1 MRPDPPDLP
10 PAPEPADLGETRI
23 SEAVVTGAARAGARR
38 AGWSL
43 TDVAFEDC
51 DLANLDA
58 RGSSWWRV
66 AVRGGRLTGCALVGA
81 TLREV
86 SFVGCS
92 LDLAVLG
99 GAELERVRFEGCSLA
114 QAELG
119 HARMKLVVFEDC
131 DLTGADVR
139 DARFELVEMR
149 GCRLDGLRGAS
160 ELRGVRMPWND
171 VLQHAALFSAACG
184 VEVVD

>member
-1 MRPDPPDLP
+1 MRV
-10 PAPEPADLGETRI
+10 E
-23 SEAVVTGAARAGARR
+23 RASLSGARR
-38 AGWSL
+38 PGWSL
-43 TDVAFEDC
+43 VDVAFEDC
-51 DLANLDA
+51 DLANVDA

-92 LDLAVLG
+92 LDLAALG

-119 HARMKLVVFEDC
+119 HARMKAVVFDDC

-139 DARFELVEMR
+139 DARFDLVEMR
-149 GCRLDGLRGAS
+149 GCRLDGLQGARD
-160 ELRGVRMPWND
+160 LRGVRMTWHD
-171 VLQHAALFSAACG
+171 VLQHAGLFGAACG
-184 VEVVD
+184 VEVVE